1 MDLSGR
7 SHKEV
12 GDQYLSRVQGEKHG
26 EAMSI
31 DAKKIL
37 VAVTRALKL
46 LVGLFERIIR
56 GEDI

>member
-1 MDLSGR
+1 MGNGTRNPNATGS
-7 SHKEV
+7 
-12 GDQYLSRVQGEKHG
+12 
-26 EAMSI
+26 
-31 DAKKIL
+31 AKAHAITGWKVL

>member
-1 MDLSGR
+1 
-7 SHKEV
+7 
-12 GDQYLSRVQGEKHG
+12 
-26 EAMSI
+26 MSI